1 MSVAVSGFKGNDVRS
16 RNHPAFW
23 AFAVHRL
30 SGVLLTLFLPA
41 HFWVL
46 GQALAGEAAL
56 DGVLRWTDQPLVKAA
71 EVGLVLLL
79 AAHLGGGLRLLLL
92 EFTAWRGWHQT
103 LLALAAAFAL
113 AAAGVF
119 GLSVI

>member
-1 MSVAVSGFKGNDVRS
+1 MQATVQGIRRNDARS
-16 RNHPAFW
+16 RSHPAFW

-46 GQALAGEAAL
+46 GQALRGEAAL
-56 DGVLRWTDQPLVKAA
+56 DGFLRWTDQPLVKVA

-79 AAHLGGGLRLLLL
+79 AAHLAGGLRLLLL

-103 LLALAAAFAL
+103 LLAVAAGFSL

-119 GLSVI
+119 ALNVV

>member
-1 MSVAVSGFKGNDVRS
+1 MSAAVTGMKGNDVRS

-46 GQALAGEAAL
+46 GQALTGEAAL
-56 DGVLRWTDQPLVKAA
+56 DNVLRWTDQPLVKVA

-92 EFTAWRGWHQT
+92 EFTAWRGWHQS
-103 LLALAAAFAL
+103 LLALAAGFSL

-119 GLSVI
+119 GLSVV

>member
-1 MSVAVSGFKGNDVRS
+1 MSAAVTGMRRNDFRS

-56 DGVLRWTDQPLVKAA
+56 DGFLRWTEQPLVKAA

-79 AAHLGGGLRLLLL
+79 AAHLAGGLRLLLL
-92 EFTAWRGWHQT
+92 EFTAWRGWQQS
-103 LLALAAAFAL
+103 LLAVAAGFSL
-113 AAAGVF
+113 AAAGAFALNV
-119 GLSVI
+119 V

>member
-1 MSVAVSGFKGNDVRS
+1 MNAAVHALRRNDVRS

-23 AFAVHRL
+23 AFAVHRV

-46 GQALAGEAAL
+46 GQAIKGEAAL
-56 DGVLRWTDQPLVKAA
+56 DGVLRWTDQPLVKVA
-71 EVGLVLLL
+71 EIGLVLLL
-79 AAHLGGGLRLLLL
+79 AAHLAGGLRLLLL
-92 EFTAWRGWHQT
+92 EFTAWRGWHQS
-103 LLALAAAFAL
+103 LLAVAAGFSL

-119 GLSVI
+119 ALNVA